1 MEQIDIDA
9 AKVLKNRMWLASLK
23 DFYEPEDVLRY
34 FDEVDRIKPFRI
46 SKYESFDI
54 HPPENFFTSET
65 LKKGLVLVKERRIRH
80 LQEELDTL
88 RNIKIPK
95 IENELKELT
104 VCH

>member
-23 DFYEPEDVLRY
+23 DFYEPKDVLRY
-34 FDEVDRIKPFRI
+34 FDELERLEPPRI

-65 LKKGLVLVKERRIRH
+65 LKKGLILLKERRIRN
-80 LQEELDTL
+80 LQEELETL

-95 IENELKELT
+95 IENELKKLIGS
-104 VCH
+104 

>member
-9 AKVLKNRMWLASLK
+9 AKVLKNRMWLASLR

-34 FDEVDRIKPFRI
+34 FDEVDRLELPRI
-46 SKYESFDI
+46 SKYESFGI
-54 HPPENFFTSET
+54 YPPENFFTAEI
-65 LKKGLVLVKERRIRH
+65 LEKGLVLVKERRIQY

-104 VCH
+104 LCH